1 MLTLAARLAVPL
13 CMLIMVVE
21 NKISVILHYDSV
33 SRASMAMGMGAPKS
47 VFSEE
52 IVIRV
57 NDEVAVIL
65 HKCMILS
72 IFGRDM
78 FSVA

>member
-1 MLTLAARLAVPL
+1 
-13 CMLIMVVE
+13 
-21 NKISVILHYDSV
+21 
-33 SRASMAMGMGAPKS
+33 MAMGMGAPKS

>member
-1 MLTLAARLAVPL
+1 MLTLAACLAVPL

-21 NKISVILHYDSV
+21 NKISVILHYNSV
-33 SRASMAMGMGAPKS
+33 RRAASMAMGAPKS

-78 FSVA
+78 FSAA